1 MKLDEVKKY
10 IIEMIQRIDNQE
22 FLERLYWKTI
32 REFIKK

>member
-32 REFIKK
+32 REFIG